1 MTIKAKK
8 SRREGIIFLYLSTMD
23 GSRKWHTERLFPLVL
38 TRFVLRFKFLFTEKL
53 TKMKKIRLPDL
64 KFEKTK
70 LKSKISV
77 IIPHENGP
85 LGGAN
90 LFSIDI
96 TYYIRNV

>member
-1 MTIKAKK
+1 
-8 SRREGIIFLYLSTMD
+8 
-23 GSRKWHTERLFPLVL
+23 
-38 TRFVLRFKFLFTEKL
+38 
-53 TKMKKIRLPDL
+53 MKKIRLPDL

-90 LFSIDI
+90 LFSINI
-96 TYYIRNV
+96 TYYIRNVQWW

>member
-38 TRFVLRFKFLFTEKL
+38 TRFVLRLKFLFTEKL
-53 TKMKKIRLPDL
+53 TEMKKIRLPDL
-64 KFEKTK
+64 KFENSK

-77 IIPHENGP
+77 IVPHENGP
-85 LGGAN
+85 LGGVK
-90 LFSIDI
+90 LLGFDI
-96 TYYIRNV
+96 IYFIRYV